1 MFETGEPPVP
11 SHEEGFE
18 AFSSGSADLEVAAST
33 RQLFSAPPPEGFVDM
48 DVIFLFAVGDEAL
61 DAET

>member
-18 AFSSGSADLEVAAST
+18 AFSTGSTDPEVAAST
-33 RQLFSAPPPEGFVDM
+33 RQLSSAPPPEAFVDT
-48 DVIFLFAVGDEAL
+48 DVIFLFAVDGEAL
-61 DAET
+61 DVET

>member
-18 AFSSGSADLEVAAST
+18 AFSTGSTDLEVAAST
-33 RQLFSAPPPEGFVDM
+33 RQLSSVPPPEAFVDT
-48 DVIFLFAVGDEAL
+48 DVIFLFAVDGEAL
-61 DAET
+61 NVET